1 MMRFVEELVNVDA
14 SSVDWRERPSREE
27 HPDSTAEL
35 MKKLDPGCSL
45 IEQFEKNLH
54 SLEELLGNLADEF
67 CEQPYGPGKWSIKDT
82 VQHLSDDERIY
93 VYRALRFARGDRTE
107 LPGFDQDLFAGHA
120 KANERSMEEL
130 LAEFRGVRRST
141 ISFFE
146 SLDEASTLRRGRAD
160 GHEFSVRALGFH
172 IAGHEAHHL
181 EILRQFI
188 EREDRG
194 D

>member
-93 VYRALRFARGDRTE
+93 VYRALRFARGD
-107 LPGFDQDLFAGHA
+107 
-120 KANERSMEEL
+120 

>member
-45 IEQFEKNLH
+45 IE
-54 SLEELLGNLADEF
+54 NLADEF